1 MAMPRAPDT
10 DDPAGSTEPVPRV
23 RHARLRARIKALLAS
38 RLKRKAQPPAAD
50 GAARPSSSW
59 PDSFFDLPP
68 GP

>member
-1 MAMPRAPDT
+1 MPRAPHP
-10 DDPAGSTEPVPRV
+10 DDPAGSTGAVPPHV

-50 GAARPSSSW
+50 GAGRPSSSW

>member
-1 MAMPRAPDT
+1 MPRAPDT
-10 DDPAGSTEPVPRV
+10 DDPAGSTEPAPPRV
-23 RHARLRARIKALLAS
+23 RHARLRARIKALLAA

-50 GAARPSSSW
+50 GAGRPSSSW